1 MKTMVYTLGDH
12 AGSSDDAKS
21 DGWASKIGHAV
32 QRLDE
37 HVVHDEYPDPGAES
51 DSITLSVQ

>member
-12 AGSSDDAKS
+12 AGSSNDAKS
-21 DGWASKIGHAV
+21 DGWASKIGYAV

-37 HVVHDEYPDPGAES
+37 HVVHDEYQDPGAEF
-51 DSITLSVQ
+51 TPKK